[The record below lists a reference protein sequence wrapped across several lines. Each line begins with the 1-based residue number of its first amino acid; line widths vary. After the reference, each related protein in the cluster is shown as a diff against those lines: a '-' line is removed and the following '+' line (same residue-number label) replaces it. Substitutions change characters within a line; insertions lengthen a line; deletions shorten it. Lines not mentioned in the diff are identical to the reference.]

1 MNRKQ
6 IILELRTSRKLKG
19 RMPGVIFL
27 KYNKGEIYKGSQA
40 DFVISI
46 TDKNIYFQRLSFFF
60 KKLKPE
66 MDFKIPRNTIKS
78 YNLRDIN
85 IAIKCLTLYTI
96 DRKYIEINYNVGLAD
111 NYETQDNI
119 NRIIKELESAGVK
132 ESRI

>member
-6 IILELRTSRKLKG
+6 IILDLRTSRKIKG

-40 DFVISI
+40 DFVISL
-46 TDKNIYFQRLSFFF
+46 TDKFIHFQRLSFFL

-66 MDFKIPRNTIKS
+66 KDFKIARDTIKS

-85 IAIKCLTLYTI
+85 IVIKCLTLYTV
-96 DRKYIEINYNVGLAD
+96 DRRYIEINYNFGLAD
-111 NYETQDNI
+111 NVETVDNI
-119 NRIIKELESAGVK
+119 NRIIKELVASGVK
-132 ESRI
+132 ESRL